1 MPAVVLVA
9 CVDGDSILVL
19 AGIGLL
25 GLAQELIDNVPVSG
39 EQAYLETLTG
49 ASFAKIL
56 PCPRDT
62 HPVIV
67 IDHAV
72 GRVVCW
78 QIGNRTSLPC
88 GIGLARDDNRSVS
101 VQAIIFARD
110 LNLAGLSP
118 SGLERKPDHHPVVRN
133 VVVVEMNG
141 QEKCR

>member
-67 IDHAV
+67 IDQRSMSNGKPNVKYRGSLYV
-72 GRVVCW
+72 GR
-78 QIGNRTSLPC
+78 
-88 GIGLARDDNRSVS
+88 
-101 VQAIIFARD
+101 
-110 LNLAGLSP
+110 
-118 SGLERKPDHHPVVRN
+118 
-133 VVVVEMNG
+133 
-141 QEKCR
+141 